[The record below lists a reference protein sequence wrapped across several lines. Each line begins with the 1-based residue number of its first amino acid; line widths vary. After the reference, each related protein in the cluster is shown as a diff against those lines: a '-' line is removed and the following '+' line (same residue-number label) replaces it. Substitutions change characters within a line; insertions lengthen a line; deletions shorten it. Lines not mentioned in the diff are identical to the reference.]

1 MWFGLVSLRVEGV
14 SVSLGLKNHMALVYP
29 QERDDVEMSEEELL
43 MLFSSDVQRR
53 GPPKFSG
60 SDGAP
65 RYPWCVP
72 GSQRQGRINT
82 VGRYGMQSKGRRSRL
97 TEDLCVADHSDNMQ
111 SG

>member
-14 SVSLGLKNHMALVYP
+14 YVSLGLKNHMALVYP

-65 RYPWCVP
+65 RYPWCA
-72 GSQRQGRINT
+72 RIATSGEDKHGGEIWNAVERAT
-82 VGRYGMQSKGRRSRL
+82 QQTNRGPLCSRPFR
-97 TEDLCVADHSDNMQ
+97 
-111 SG
+111 